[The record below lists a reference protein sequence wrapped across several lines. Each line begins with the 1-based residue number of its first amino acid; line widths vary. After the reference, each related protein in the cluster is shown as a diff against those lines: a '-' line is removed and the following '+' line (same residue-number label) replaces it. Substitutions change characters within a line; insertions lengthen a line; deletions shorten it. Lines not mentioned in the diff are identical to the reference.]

1 MLITAAIVPGP
12 PAFVAELMGSAAG
25 ELDDLRDAADSVVSR
40 AVSDLVEAS
49 TDSPSSGADS
59 AGADSAG
66 VRSAQLVIVGPG
78 QTGEFNAAGPV
89 SFGSFGRDVVV
100 PALVAGDPRGRGGA
114 GDKGDQGNQDATDDR
129 PLPTPLMV
137 ARHLA
142 SREVAAH
149 PEHAG
154 LWASARWITTSGS
167 DASALGE
174 QLRRDCRPTALILV
188 ADGATCH
195 GPKAPRAEDSRAP
208 AYEDAVCAALAS
220 GQVAELA
227 QIDADLGR
235 ELGATLPQV
244 WPVLLAAA
252 SGHWIGELTWRGAPY
267 GVGWAVASWRRSREA
282 GPRGMTV
289 DPTVE
294 PLN

>member
-40 AVSDLVEAS
+40 AVSDLVAAS
-49 TDSPSSGADS
+49 TDSSSSGVDS
-59 AGADSAG
+59 IGVDS
-66 VRSAQLVIVGPG
+66 VQLVIVGPG
-78 QTGEFNAAGPV
+78 QPGEFNAAGPV
-89 SFGSFGRDVVV
+89 SFVSFGRDVVV
-100 PALVAGDPRGRGGA
+100 PALFEGDPGGRGGA
-114 GDKGDQGNQDATDDR
+114 GHQGDQGDPDATDER

-142 SREVAAH
+142 SRDVAAH

-167 DASALGE
+167 DATALGK
-174 QLRRDCRPTALILV
+174 QLRGDGTQIGLILV

-208 AYEDAVCAALAS
+208 AYEDAVCVALAS
-220 GQVAELA
+220 GQGAELA
-227 QIDADLGR
+227 QIDAVLGR

-252 SGHWIGELTWRGAPY
+252 DGDWIGELAWRGEPY
-267 GVGWAVASWRRSREA
+267 GVGWAVAAWRRN
-282 GPRGMTV
+282 
-289 DPTVE
+289 PT
-294 PLN
+294 PAASSA